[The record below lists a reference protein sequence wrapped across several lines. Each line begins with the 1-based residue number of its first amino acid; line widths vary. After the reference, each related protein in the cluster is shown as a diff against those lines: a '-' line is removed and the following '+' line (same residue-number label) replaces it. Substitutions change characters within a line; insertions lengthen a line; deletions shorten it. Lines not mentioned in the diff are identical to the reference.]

1 MLHDALRV
9 IAGTREMG
17 ALENESKADSL
28 SMAISGISLAGCAN
42 YAAGSKSFY
51 ALIWCDVPFCLQA
64 PEKEL

>member
-1 MLHDALRV
+1 LRV
-9 IAGTREMG
+9 SDGNREKG
-17 ALENESKADSL
+17 GLENDSKANSL
-28 SMAISGISLAGCAN
+28 GMAISWISLAGCAN